1 MTNRKKTPLREIIT
15 ERLNNGLDE
24 HIRQLEVSFGDRWQ
38 DLPPLEQLQSEIRY
52 LRVKLAAQM
61 VATEVVLANKAFT
74 GEERAQQ
81 LIESAIEIAGSRAKA
96 AEATAKFNRETK
108 KKHLPPTVMLAL
120 LKSYLRLREEGVSQP
135 GRDKTLNRT
144 KRLLIQQETPHSEW
158 MRILT
163 SYRVQKQVERF
174 RTMSTEDMK
183 EQVIAL
189 QQTVQGTKQ

>member
-1 MTNRKKTPLREIIT
+1 MTNRKKAPLREIIT

-108 KKHLPPTVMLAL
+108 KK
-120 LKSYLRLREEGVSQP
+120 
-135 GRDKTLNRT
+135 TLT
-144 KRLLIQQETPHSEW
+144 TYGHAC
-158 MRILT
+158 LT
-163 SYRVQKQVERF
+163 
-174 RTMSTEDMK
+174 
-183 EQVIAL
+183 
-189 QQTVQGTKQ
+189 